1 MTGSPSA
8 GQNEA
13 NPVFWLAIYTQ
24 AGKMAL
30 AIFPT
35 WDFML
40 WSYIQ
45 GKSLVGCNKS
55 FINQAYLVTMILLN
69 MNLLASFF
77 FAFISTLNLSWSIKQ
92 RKQKT
97 LANIQPNILTSH
109 MVDNAYLF
117 SCKMLFGEGITSHW
131 KRCLVVGWALARLST
146 KLLIKLVI
154 SHKLELKP
162 LKKPLAW
169 RIKQTPLHKLKNSK
183 DPMSLCFKGAVSRQ
197 ISQIS

>member
-1 MTGSPSA
+1 MTGSTKR
-8 GQNEA
+8 NEA

-40 WSYIQ
+40 WSYIR
-45 GKSLVGCNKS
+45 GKSLVDYNKS

-97 LANIQPNILTSH
+97 LADIQPHILTSH

-117 SCKMLFGEGITSHW
+117 KMLFGEGIISHW
-131 KRCLVVGWALARLST
+131 KRCYG
-146 KLLIKLVI
+146 
-154 SHKLELKP
+154 
-162 LKKPLAW
+162 
-169 RIKQTPLHKLKNSK
+169 
-183 DPMSLCFKGAVSRQ
+183 MSPVWPDHQPS
-197 ISQIS
+197 S